1 MSLFLSNLTASARS
15 VLLQLSPNLV
25 RGFNVCSKTFT
36 FKLLFKNDSNAMMF
50 HLELLSLPSAEATT
64 VPGESVVLFDLI
76 KMGSLSN
83 QSITVLQFVYLFH
96 LRIPIFYVSTNIES
110 FSFICIY
117 QRLKT
122 MN

>member
-36 FKLLFKNDSNAMMF
+36 FKLFSKNDSNSMMF
-50 HLELLSLPSAEATT
+50 HLELLSLPSAVPTT

-83 QSITVLQFVYLFH
+83 QSITVLEFVYLFH